1 MEDRAM
7 KWKLWGLLL
16 VSTVLGLAQPV
27 WGDDGFYVIAGSRGV
42 GTPITPNSQSIVI
55 TKPGFYYLT
64 GNIIW
69 SGAVNPVTIGADE
82 VTLDLMGFSISG
94 SGPSNQLT
102 GIDIMAFKDIEVRNG
117 SVKGF
122 QSGVS
127 QTGGLNTR
135 IANLRVNNCGYG
147 IIMGGAAPMGIVI
160 TGCQVTGST
169 YDGIFCSGSCLIDK
183 NTACYN
189 TNANGFDL
197 TGTGVVT
204 NNVAYSNGKG
214 FILSNTAA
222 QLVDRNSSYLNTTN
236 WTGLDGCTK
245 GLNTPP

>member
-1 MEDRAM
+1 MER
-7 KWKLWGLLL
+7 KFWGLLL
-16 VSTVLGLAQPV
+16 LTVLLGLARPV
-27 WGDDGFYVIAGSRGV
+27 WGAEGFYVIAGSRGV
-42 GTPITPNSQSIVI
+42 GTAITPTSLPCVI
-55 TKPGFYYLT
+55 GKSGFYYLT

-94 SGPSNQLT
+94 TGPSNQLT
-102 GIDIMAFKDIEVRNG
+102 GVDIMAFKDIEVRNG

-147 IIMGGAAPMGIVI
+147 IIIGGAAPMEIVI

-169 YDGIFCSGSCLIDK
+169 YDAIFCNGSCLVDQ

-189 TNANGFDL
+189 TNANGFNL

-214 FILSNTAA
+214 FILSGSTA

-245 GLNTPP
+245 GLNTP